1 MHPVVELLA
10 GSRDFGIGKES
21 VVENFLEFGGKPID
35 LKNSRGFERTG
46 INFWEPMVLGI
57 VEVPARFALATAPD
71 VAVVDRLSVV
81 FAIEKEGSA
90 AVVAKVGV
98 GEQTLHLTDQSG
110 AEVAAWA
117 VIVAPIRSAHL
128 VENLRPCRH
137 GSIPA
142 GVPADH

>member
-1 MHPVVELLA
+1 MFEGLR
-10 GSRDFGIGKES
+10 GFGIGKES

-35 LKNSRGFERTG
+35 LKNSWGFEWTG

-71 VAVVDRLSVV
+71 VAVVDRLTVV
-81 FAIEKEGSA
+81 FVIEKEGSA

-110 AEVAAWA
+110 AEAAAWA
-117 VIVAPIRSAHL
+117 VIVAPIRTAHP
-128 VENLRPCRH
+128 VENLHPCRH